1 MIVVSPYVTSIASP
15 ERIAS
20 ALLCVLIASGVGFFL
35 KLGSGN
41 AVPILWQ
48 VLDRMIGS
56 MARKSYNTQRSFS
69 SLAFRGGFFVSLY
82 IVFALVLAGGAVQ
95 LVGFFPLFGFL
106 EPILLMITLSC
117 GAVWSAMLTLYR
129 ALGAEQK
136 LTKGSFYPIAVST
149 RTDLNSTDHFGITRV
164 GIGFMALTF
173 NLGLVAPLFWYLLFG
188 LPGAYLYAAAAA
200 ARWGLAKEGFAKGMG
215 DMALKLE
222 AMLGCIPHLFA
233 SFLMVLAALFTPTA
247 RLTRAVMGC
256 FSSTGRAPY
265 AQGGAILTAVAW
277 ALNISLGGPV
287 QDLDGSVL
295 KRDWVGPKT
304 ATAKLDR
311 SHLRR
316 AIYLSVMGTVL
327 TAATLISGLFVWRIL
342 TI

>member
-1 MIVVSPYVTSIASP
+1 MLIESFLAQIASP
-15 ERIAS
+15 ERIGS
-20 ALLCVLIASGVGFFL
+20 ALLCVLIASVGGFFL

-48 VLDRMIGS
+48 VLDRIIGS
-56 MARKSYNTQRSFS
+56 VARKSYNTERSFS

-82 IVFALVLAGGAVQ
+82 LVFALVLGGLAVQ
-95 LVGFFPLFGFL
+95 LVRYFPLFGLL
-106 EPILLMITLSC
+106 EPVLLMIALSG

-129 ALGAEQK
+129 ALAVEKK

-164 GIGFMALTF
+164 GIGFMALAF

-222 AMLGCIPHLFA
+222 AMLGYLPHLFA
-233 SFLMVLAALFTPTA
+233 SFLMIFAALFTPTA

-256 FSSTGRAPY
+256 FSVAGRAPY
-265 AQGGAILTAVAW
+265 AQGGAILTTVAW
-277 ALNISLGGPV
+277 ALDISLGGPV
-287 QDLDGSVL
+287 QDLEGSVL

-311 SHLRR
+311 GHLRR
-316 AIYLSVMGTVL
+316 AIYLSVMAYVL
-327 TAATLISGLFVWRIL
+327 TVASLIAGLFVWRVL